1 VVLLFLAVVWAV
13 VLGPT
18 LLHKRS
24 EQISGD
30 SVGDFHRKLVALGRT
45 GPNLVPP
52 AHTLR
57 EVLPDG
63 TLVQHEVIPL
73 RETVANLRGESRDY
87 SEGQDLYEHSR
98 HSYGTVG
105 LDSSTSLAE
114 RGAGFPRW
122 QAARV
127 AGRPSVWPVEAV
139 RGFVGPAKLAAS
151 RSRMIR
157 RRRDTLLA
165 LVATAIGLLILGAVP
180 KLQPLWWAAAG
191 VAVLVGVY
199 VGLLVHFRNIAA
211 ERESKVTYLPR
222 PATTGAQVTARR
234 SAVN

>member
-30 SVGDFHRKLVALGRT
+30 SVGDFHRKLLALRRT

-52 AHTLR
+52 AHSLR

-63 TLVQHEVIPL
+63 TLVDHEVIPL
-73 RETVANLRGESRDY
+73 RETVASLRGESRDHF
-87 SEGQDLYEHSR
+87 EGQELYGHR
-98 HSYGTVG
+98 GYSYGGVG
-105 LDSSTSLAE
+105 LASPTFLVEGEAS
-114 RGAGFPRW
+114 FPRW
-122 QAARV
+122 QAGKVEGRV
-127 AGRPSVWPVEAV
+127 PVWPPQAV
-139 RGFVGPAKLAAS
+139 REFVGPARLAAS

-165 LVATAIGLLILGAVP
+165 LVATVLGLLILGAVP
-180 KLQPLWWAAAG
+180 QLQPLWWASAG

-199 VGLLVHFRNIAA
+199 VGLLVHFRNVEA
-211 ERESKVTYLPR
+211 ERESKVAYLPR
-222 PATTGAQVTARR
+222 PATAGSQATARR
-234 SAVN
+234 SAAN